1 MPSTSLTSD
10 LGGLLFTPAAL
21 AYPAGGAGQ
30 KGVSIEIRLKAS
42 TELSECL
49 KRIVEF
55 RDATGAWAFS
65 LGQWRSF
72 FIARSFIPDRPGDK
86 PKREIGI
93 WDALE
98 AGRES
103 FVTVTSGPEGT
114 ALYLDGGSL
123 RLFNQPGD

>member
-1 MPSTSLTSD
+1 M
-10 LGGLLFTPAAL
+10 FTPAAL
-21 AYPAGGAGQ
+21 SYPVGAVGQ
-30 KGVSIEIRLKAS
+30 KGMSIEIRLMAS
-42 TELSECL
+42 SEFSSCL

-55 RDATGAWAFS
+55 RDAAGAWAFS

-72 FIARSFIPDRPGDK
+72 FIARAFIPDQPEGK

-93 WDALE
+93 RGALE

-114 ALYLDGGSL
+114 TL
-123 RLFNQPGD
+123 